1 MKPMP
6 TTRNLNVLL
15 IFWSL
20 FSLFMAGYGAESD
33 IYCLQT
39 IKKLDR
45 FNNLPS
51 WDFESNT
58 EGDICKFNGVECWNQ
73 HDVEDRVISLLLSSK
88 GLKGKFPQCIE
99 NFTWLQTL
107 DLSHNQLSGYIPS
120 DISTKLPCEIPQE
133 FVLLYRL
140 RDFSVAN
147 NLLEGPV
154 PVFVSNV
161 DVGEH

>member
-1 MKPMP
+1 MSTKMKP
-6 TTRNLNVLL
+6 TTKNFNVLP
-15 IFWSL
+15 IFLGSL
-20 FSLFMAGYGAESD
+20 FCLFLAGLDAESD
-33 IYCLQT
+33 VYCLQT

-120 DISTKLPCEIPQE
+120 DISTKLPCLIS
-133 FVLLYRL
+133 LDL
-140 RDFSVAN
+140 SN
-147 NLLEGPV
+147 NN
-154 PVFVSNV
+154 F
-161 DVGEH
+161 

>member
-1 MKPMP
+1 
-6 TTRNLNVLL
+6 
-15 IFWSL
+15 
-20 FSLFMAGYGAESD
+20 MAGYGAESD

-73 HDVEDRVISLLLSSK
+73 HDVEDRVISLLLSS
-88 GLKGKFPQCIE
+88 
-99 NFTWLQTL
+99 
-107 DLSHNQLSGYIPS
+107 
-120 DISTKLPCEIPQE
+120 EIPQE